1 MGWRIYYTITT
12 TTPDTPAQATIT
24 RCVGTEVRLTLPD
37 TIDGVPV
44 TAIGSQCFC
53 QPAEAVEAV
62 DGIQYVQAEPPAG
75 TAANDTLQH
84 LILPSSIITLQ
95 AKSLADCTVLKRLAL
110 PETVTELGERVFQR
124 CRKLERLDLSPNLTA
139 LPAYAFADCRSLTE
153 LTIPDG
159 VTKVGSQ
166 CFYNCTQ
173 LKSLA
178 LPRTVSEIG
187 SGVLMNCA
195 RLERLSFPA
204 GLNASLLVSDLYQ
217 KLIVTVYQDDHATRL
232 LFPEYAYEFEDI
244 VMPRQFRT
252 ITYGSGG
259 RYRECIGG
267 NGIDLDLY
275 DQLFRVAKLEESPE
289 TVTLLALFRL
299 MDGTDLRAPVREG
312 YWAYIREHLDALAPA
327 LIQGDDEA
335 ELEFLLEQGDLSADQ
350 LDTLLTCAQRLDHP
364 RFTSRIL
371 AKTQPQ
377 ASTSWA
383 DKSFD
388 L

>member
-1 MGWRIYYTITT
+1 MGWRIYYIITP
-12 TTPDTPAQATIT
+12 TTPDAPPQATIT
-24 RCVGTEVRLTLPD
+24 RCVGTEEQLTLPAA
-37 TIDGVPV
+37 IGGAPV
-44 TAIGSQCFC
+44 TSLGAQCFC
-53 QPAEAVEAV
+53 QPSELLEPV
-62 DGIQYVQAEPPAG
+62 DGIQFFQAEPPMG
-75 TAANDTLQH
+75 TLPNDTLQR
-84 LILPSSIITLQ
+84 LILPSSIIALQ
-95 AKSLADCTVLKRLAL
+95 KKSLADCTALKRLAL
-110 PETVTELGERVFQR
+110 PETVQELGERVFQR
-124 CRKLERLDLSPNLTA
+124 CRNLERLDLSPNLTE

-153 LTIPDG
+153 LTIPDS
-159 VTKVGSQ
+159 VTSVGSQ

-178 LPRTVSEIG
+178 LPRTVTEIG

-289 TVTLLALFRL
+289 TVPQLALFRL
-299 MDGTDLRAPVREG
+299 MDDTDLRAPVREG
-312 YWAYIREHLDALAPA
+312 YWAYIREHLDALAPT
-327 LIQGDDEA
+327 LIQGDNEA

-364 RFTSRIL
+364 RVTSRIS
-371 AKTQPQ
+371 AMTQTK

>member
-24 RCVGTEVRLTLPD
+24 RCVGTEARLTLPD
-37 TIDGVPV
+37 AINGVPV

-124 CRKLERLDLSPNLTA
+124 CRKLERLDLSPNLTE
-139 LPAYAFADCRSLTE
+139 LPAYAFADCRNLTE

-159 VTKVGSQ
+159 VTSVGSQ

-217 KLIVTVYQDDHATRL
+217 KLIVK
-232 LFPEYAYEFEDI
+232 I
-244 VMPRQFRT
+244 
-252 ITYGSGG
+252 G
-259 RYRECIGG
+259 RAH
-267 NGIDLDLY
+267 
-275 DQLFRVAKLEESPE
+275 V
-289 TVTLLALFRL
+289 
-299 MDGTDLRAPVREG
+299 
-312 YWAYIREHLDALAPA
+312 
-327 LIQGDDEA
+327 
-335 ELEFLLEQGDLSADQ
+335 
-350 LDTLLTCAQRLDHP
+350 
-364 RFTSRIL
+364 
-371 AKTQPQ
+371 
-377 ASTSWA
+377 
-383 DKSFD
+383 
-388 L
+388 

>member
-1 MGWRIYYTITT
+1 MG
-12 TTPDTPAQATIT
+12 
-24 RCVGTEVRLTLPD
+24 TLP
-37 TIDGVPV
+37 
-44 TAIGSQCFC
+44 
-53 QPAEAVEAV
+53 
-62 DGIQYVQAEPPAG
+62 
-75 TAANDTLQH
+75 NDTLQR
-84 LILPSSIITLQ
+84 LILPSSIIALQ
-95 AKSLADCTVLKRLAL
+95 KKSLADCTALKRLAL
-110 PETVTELGERVFQR
+110 PETVRELGERVFQR
-124 CRKLERLDLSPNLTA
+124 CRNLERLDLSPNLTE

-159 VTKVGSQ
+159 VTSVGSQ

-178 LPRTVSEIG
+178 LPRTVTEIG

-289 TVTLLALFRL
+289 TVTQLALFRL
-299 MDGTDLRAPVREG
+299 MDDTDLRAPVREG
-312 YWAYIREHLDALAPA
+312 YWAYIREHLDALAPT
-327 LIQGDDEA
+327 LIQGDNEA

-350 LDTLLTCAQRLDHP
+350 MDTLLTCAQRLDHP

-371 AKTQPQ
+371 AMTQPK

>member
-1 MGWRIYYTITT
+1 MGWRIYYTITP
-12 TTPDTPAQATIT
+12 TTPGAPPQATIT
-24 RCVGTEVRLTLPD
+24 RCVGTEEQLTLPAA
-37 TIDGVPV
+37 IGGAPV
-44 TAIGSQCFC
+44 TSLGAQCFC
-53 QPAEAVEAV
+53 QPSELLEPV
-62 DGIQYVQAEPPAG
+62 DGIQFFQAEPPMG
-75 TAANDTLQH
+75 TLPNDTLQR
-84 LILPSSIITLQ
+84 LILPSSIIALQ
-95 AKSLADCTVLKRLAL
+95 KKSLADCTALKRLAL
-110 PETVTELGERVFQR
+110 PETVRELGERVFQR
-124 CRKLERLDLSPNLTA
+124 CRNLERLDLSPNLTE

-159 VTKVGSQ
+159 VTSVGSQ

-178 LPRTVSEIG
+178 LPRTVTEIG

-289 TVTLLALFRL
+289 TVTQLALFRL
-299 MDGTDLRAPVREG
+299 MDDTDLRTPVREG
-312 YWAYIREHLDALAPA
+312 YWAYIREHLDALAPT
-327 LIQGDDEA
+327 LIQGDNEA

-371 AKTQPQ
+371 AMTQPK

>member
-1 MGWRIYYTITT
+1 MGWRIYYTITP
-12 TTPDTPAQATIT
+12 TTPDAPPQATIT
-24 RCVGTEVRLTLPD
+24 RCIGTKEQLTLPAA
-37 TIDGVPV
+37 IGGAPV
-44 TAIGSQCFC
+44 TSLGAQCFC
-53 QPAEAVEAV
+53 QPSELLEPV
-62 DGIQYVQAEPPAG
+62 DGIQFFQAEPPMG
-75 TAANDTLQH
+75 TLQNDTLQR
-84 LILPSSIITLQ
+84 LILPSSIIALQ
-95 AKSLADCTVLKRLAL
+95 KKSLADCTALKRLAL
-110 PETVTELGERVFQR
+110 PETVRELGERVFQR
-124 CRKLERLDLSPNLTA
+124 CRNLERLDLSPNLTE

-159 VTKVGSQ
+159 VTSVGSQ

-178 LPRTVSEIG
+178 LPRTVTEIG

-217 KLIVTVYQDDHATRL
+217 KLIVTVYQNDHATRL

-289 TVTLLALFRL
+289 TVTQLALFRL
-299 MDGTDLRAPVREG
+299 MDDTDLRAPVREG
-312 YWAYIREHLDALAPA
+312 YWTYIREHLDALAPT
-327 LIQGDDEA
+327 LIQGDNEA

-371 AKTQPQ
+371 AMTQPK

>member
-1 MGWRIYYTITT
+1 MGWRIYYTITP
-12 TTPDTPAQATIT
+12 TTPDAPPQATIT
-24 RCVGTEVRLTLPD
+24 RCVGTEEQLTLPAA
-37 TIDGVPV
+37 IGGAPV
-44 TAIGSQCFC
+44 TSLGAQCFC
-53 QPAEAVEAV
+53 QPSELLEPV
-62 DGIQYVQAEPPAG
+62 DGIQFFQAEPPMG
-75 TAANDTLQH
+75 TLPNDTLQR
-84 LILPSSIITLQ
+84 LILPSSIIALQ
-95 AKSLADCTVLKRLAL
+95 KKSLADCTALKRLAL
-110 PETVTELGERVFQR
+110 PETVRELGERVFQR
-124 CRKLERLDLSPNLTA
+124 CRNLERLDLSPNLT
-139 LPAYAFADCRSLTE
+139 E

-159 VTKVGSQ
+159 VTSVGSQ

-178 LPRTVSEIG
+178 LPRTVTEIG

-289 TVTLLALFRL
+289 TVTQLALFRL
-299 MDGTDLRAPVREG
+299 MDDTDLRAPVREG
-312 YWAYIREHLDALAPA
+312 YWAYIREHLDALAPT
-327 LIQGDDEA
+327 LIQGDNEA

-371 AKTQPQ
+371 AMTQPK

>member
-1 MGWRIYYTITT
+1 MGWRIYYTITP
-12 TTPDTPAQATIT
+12 TTPDAPPQATIT
-24 RCVGTEVRLTLPD
+24 RCVGTEEQLTLPAA
-37 TIDGVPV
+37 IGGAPV
-44 TAIGSQCFC
+44 TSLGAQCFC
-53 QPAEAVEAV
+53 QPSELLEPVN
-62 DGIQYVQAEPPAG
+62 GIQFFQAEPPMG
-75 TAANDTLQH
+75 TLPNDTLQR
-84 LILPSSIITLQ
+84 LILPSSIIALQ
-95 AKSLADCTVLKRLAL
+95 KKSLADCTALKRLAL
-110 PETVTELGERVFQR
+110 PETVRELGERVFQR
-124 CRKLERLDLSPNLTA
+124 CRNLERLDLSPNLTE

-159 VTKVGSQ
+159 VTSVGSQ

-178 LPRTVSEIG
+178 LPRTVTEIG

-289 TVTLLALFRL
+289 TVTQLALFRL
-299 MDGTDLRAPVREG
+299 MDDTDLRAPVREG
-312 YWAYIREHLDALAPA
+312 YWAYIREHLDALAPT
-327 LIQGDDEA
+327 LIQGDNEA

-350 LDTLLTCAQRLDHP
+350 LDTLLTCAQRLDHLWL
-364 RFTSRIL
+364 S
-371 AKTQPQ
+371 
-377 ASTSWA
+377 
-383 DKSFD
+383 
-388 L
+388 

>member
-1 MGWRIYYTITT
+1 MGWRIYYTITP
-12 TTPDTPAQATIT
+12 TTPDAPPQATIT
-24 RCVGTEVRLTLPD
+24 RCVGTEEQLTLPAA
-37 TIDGVPV
+37 IGGAPV
-44 TAIGSQCFC
+44 TSLGAQCFC
-53 QPAEAVEAV
+53 QPSELLEPV
-62 DGIQYVQAEPPAG
+62 DGIQFFQAEPPMG
-75 TAANDTLQH
+75 TLPNDTLQR
-84 LILPSSIITLQ
+84 LILPSSIIALQ
-95 AKSLADCTVLKRLAL
+95 KKSLADCTALKRLAL
-110 PETVTELGERVFQR
+110 PETVRELGERVFQR
-124 CRKLERLDLSPNLTA
+124 CRNLERLDLSPNLTE

-159 VTKVGSQ
+159 VTSVGSQ

-173 LKSLA
+173 LKALA
-178 LPRTVSEIG
+178 LPRTVTEIG

-195 RLERLSFPA
+195 RLERWSFPA

-289 TVTLLALFRL
+289 TVTQLALFRL
-299 MDGTDLRAPVREG
+299 MDDTDLRAPVREG
-312 YWAYIREHLDALAPA
+312 YWAYIREHLDALSPA
-327 LIQGDDEA
+327 LIQGDNEA

-377 ASTSWA
+377 VETSWA

>member
-1 MGWRIYYTITT
+1 M
-12 TTPDTPAQATIT
+12 
-24 RCVGTEVRLTLPD
+24 
-37 TIDGVPV
+37 
-44 TAIGSQCFC
+44 
-53 QPAEAVEAV
+53 
-62 DGIQYVQAEPPAG
+62 
-75 TAANDTLQH
+75 
-84 LILPSSIITLQ
+84 
-95 AKSLADCTVLKRLAL
+95 
-110 PETVTELGERVFQR
+110 
-124 CRKLERLDLSPNLTA
+124 
-139 LPAYAFADCRSLTE
+139 
-153 LTIPDG
+153 
-159 VTKVGSQ
+159 
-166 CFYNCTQ
+166 
-173 LKSLA
+173 
-178 LPRTVSEIG
+178 
-187 SGVLMNCA
+187 
-195 RLERLSFPA
+195 SFPA

-217 KLIVTVYQDDHATRL
+217 KLIVTVYQDDHDTRL

-312 YWAYIREHLDALAPA
+312 YWAYIREHLDALSPA
-327 LIQGDDEA
+327 LIQGEDEA

-350 LDTLLTCAQRLDHP
+350 LDTLLTCAQQLDHP

-371 AKTQPQ
+371 AMTQPK

>member
-1 MGWRIYYTITT
+1 MGWRIYYTITP
-12 TTPDTPAQATIT
+12 TTPDAPPQATIT
-24 RCVGTEVRLTLPD
+24 RCVGTEEQLTLPAA
-37 TIDGVPV
+37 IGGAPV
-44 TAIGSQCFC
+44 TSLGAQCFC
-53 QPAEAVEAV
+53 QPSELLEPV
-62 DGIQYVQAEPPAG
+62 DGIQFFQAEPPIG
-75 TAANDTLQH
+75 TLPNDTLQR

-95 AKSLADCTVLKRLAL
+95 KKSLADCTALKRLAL
-110 PETVTELGERVFQR
+110 PETVRELGERVFQR
-124 CRKLERLDLSPNLTA
+124 CRNLERLDLSPNLT
-139 LPAYAFADCRSLTE
+139 E

-159 VTKVGSQ
+159 VTSVGSQ

-178 LPRTVSEIG
+178 LPRTVTEIG

-289 TVTLLALFRL
+289 TVTQLALFRL
-299 MDGTDLRAPVREG
+299 MDDTDLRAPVREG
-312 YWAYIREHLDALAPA
+312 YWAYIREHLDALAPT
-327 LIQGDDEA
+327 LIQGDNEA

-371 AKTQPQ
+371 AMTQPK

>member
-1 MGWRIYYTITT
+1 MGWRIYYTIPP
-12 TTPDTPAQATIT
+12 TTPDAPPQATIT
-24 RCVGTEVRLTLPD
+24 RCVGTEEQLTLPAA
-37 TIDGVPV
+37 IGGAPV
-44 TAIGSQCFC
+44 TSLGAQCFC
-53 QPAEAVEAV
+53 QPSELLEPV
-62 DGIQYVQAEPPAG
+62 DGIQFFQAEPPIG
-75 TAANDTLQH
+75 TLPNGTLQR
-84 LILPSSIITLQ
+84 LILPSSIIALQ
-95 AKSLADCTVLKRLAL
+95 KKSLADCTALKRLAL
-110 PETVTELGERVFQR
+110 PETVRELGERVFQR
-124 CRKLERLDLSPNLTA
+124 CRNLERLDLSPNLTE
-139 LPAYAFADCRSLTE
+139 LSAYAFADCRSLTE

-159 VTKVGSQ
+159 VTSVGSQ

-178 LPRTVSEIG
+178 LPRTVTEIG

-244 VMPRQFRT
+244 VMPRQF
-252 ITYGSGG
+252 TYGSGG

-289 TVTLLALFRL
+289 TVTQLALFRL
-299 MDGTDLRAPVREG
+299 MDDTDLRAPVREG
-312 YWAYIREHLDALAPA
+312 YWAYIREHLDALAPT
-327 LIQGDDEA
+327 LIQGDNEA

-371 AKTQPQ
+371 AMTQPK

>member
-1 MGWRIYYTITT
+1 MGWRIYYTITP
-12 TTPDTPAQATIT
+12 TTPDAPPQATIT
-24 RCVGTEVRLTLPD
+24 RCVGTEEQLTLPAA
-37 TIDGVPV
+37 IGGAPV
-44 TAIGSQCFC
+44 TSLGAQCFC
-53 QPAEAVEAV
+53 QPSELLEPV
-62 DGIQYVQAEPPAG
+62 DGIQFFQAEPPMG
-75 TAANDTLQH
+75 TLPNDTLQR
-84 LILPSSIITLQ
+84 LILPSSIIALQ
-95 AKSLADCTVLKRLAL
+95 KKSLADCTALKRLAL
-110 PETVTELGERVFQR
+110 PETVRELGERVFQR
-124 CRKLERLDLSPNLTA
+124 CRNLERLDLSLNLTE

-159 VTKVGSQ
+159 VTSVGSQ

-178 LPRTVSEIG
+178 LPRTVTEIG

-217 KLIVTVYQDDHATRL
+217 KLIVTVYQDNHATRL

-289 TVTLLALFRL
+289 TVTQLALFRL
-299 MDGTDLRAPVREG
+299 MDDTDLRAPVREG
-312 YWAYIREHLDALAPA
+312 YWAYIREHLDALAPT
-327 LIQGDDEA
+327 LIQEDNEV

-371 AKTQPQ
+371 AMTQPK

>member
-1 MGWRIYYTITT
+1 MGWRIYYTITP
-12 TTPDTPAQATIT
+12 TTPDAPPQATIT
-24 RCVGTEVRLTLPD
+24 RCIGTEEQFTLPAA
-37 TIDGVPV
+37 IGGAPV
-44 TAIGSQCFC
+44 TSLGAQCFC
-53 QPAEAVEAV
+53 QPSELLEPV
-62 DGIQYVQAEPPAG
+62 DGIQFFQAEPPMG
-75 TAANDTLQH
+75 TLPNDTLQR
-84 LILPSSIITLQ
+84 LVLPSSIIALQ
-95 AKSLADCTVLKRLAL
+95 KKSLADCTALKRLAL
-110 PETVTELGERVFQR
+110 PETVRELGERVFQR
-124 CRKLERLDLSPNLTA
+124 CRNLERLDLSPNLTE

-159 VTKVGSQ
+159 VNSVGSQ

-178 LPRTVSEIG
+178 LPRTVTEIG

-289 TVTLLALFRL
+289 TVTQLALFRL
-299 MDGTDLRAPVREG
+299 MDDTDLRAPVREG
-312 YWAYIREHLDALAPA
+312 YWAYIREHLDALAPT
-327 LIQGDDEA
+327 LIQGDNEA

-371 AKTQPQ
+371 AMTQPK

>member
-1 MGWRIYYTITT
+1 MGWRIYYTITP
-12 TTPDTPAQATIT
+12 TTPDAPPQATIT
-24 RCVGTEVRLTLPD
+24 RCVGTEEQLTLPA
-37 TIDGVPV
+37 
-44 TAIGSQCFC
+44 AIGGALVTSLGAQCFC
-53 QPAEAVEAV
+53 QPSELLEPV
-62 DGIQYVQAEPPAG
+62 DGIQFFQAEPPMG
-75 TAANDTLQH
+75 TLPNDTLRR
-84 LILPSSIITLQ
+84 LIHPSSITALQ
-95 AKSLADCTVLKRLAL
+95 KKSLADCTALKRLAL
-110 PETVTELGERVFQR
+110 PETVRELGERVFQR
-124 CRKLERLDLSPNLTA
+124 CRNLERLDLSPNLTE

-159 VTKVGSQ
+159 VTSVGSQ

-178 LPRTVSEIG
+178 LPRTVTEIG

-289 TVTLLALFRL
+289 TVTQLALFRL
-299 MDGTDLRAPVREG
+299 MDDTDLRAPVREG
-312 YWAYIREHLDALAPA
+312 YWAYIREHLDALAPT
-327 LIQGDDEA
+327 LIQGDNEA

-371 AKTQPQ
+371 AMTQPK

>member
-1 MGWRIYYTITT
+1 MGWRIYYTITS
-12 TTPDTPAQATIT
+12 DTPAQALIT
-24 RCVGTEVRLTLPD
+24 RCVGNEERLTIPAA
-37 TIDGVPV
+37 IDGVPV
-44 TAIGSQCFC
+44 TTLGPQCFC
-53 QPAEAVEAV
+53 QPTEAMEPVA
-62 DGIQYVQAEPPAG
+62 GIQWFQGEPPVG
-75 TAANDTLQH
+75 TVANDRLRHLVLPESVVTLQ
-84 LILPSSIITLQ
+84 T
-95 AKSLADCTVLKRLAL
+95 KSLADCTALKRLAL
-110 PETVTELGERVFQR
+110 PESVRSLGERVFQR
-124 CRKLERLDLSPNLTA
+124 CRKLERLTLSPNLTE
-139 LPAYAFADCRSLTE
+139 LPDYAFADCRSLTE
-153 LTIPDG
+153 LTLPDG
-159 VTKVGSQ
+159 VTRVGSQ

-173 LKSLA
+173 LKALA
-178 LPRTVSEIG
+178 LPRTVTEIG

-204 GLNASLLVSDLYQ
+204 GINASLLVSDLYQ

-267 NGIDLDLY
+267 NGIDLELY

-289 TVTLLALFRL
+289 TVTTLALFRL

-312 YWAYIREHLDALAPA
+312 YWAYIRAHLDALAPA
-327 LIQGDDEA
+327 LIEGDAEA
-335 ELEFLLEQGDLSADQ
+335 ELDFLLEQGNLSPDQ
-350 LDTLLTCAQRLDHP
+350 LNTLLTCAQQLDHP

-371 AKTQPQ
+371 AMTQPQ
-377 ASTSWA
+377 AATGWA

>member
-1 MGWRIYYTITT
+1 MGWRIYYTITP
-12 TTPDTPAQATIT
+12 TTPDAPPQATIT
-24 RCVGTEVRLTLPD
+24 RCVGTEEQLTLPAA
-37 TIDGVPV
+37 IGGAPV
-44 TAIGSQCFC
+44 TSLGAQCFC
-53 QPAEAVEAV
+53 QPSELLEPV
-62 DGIQYVQAEPPAG
+62 DGIQFFQAEPPMG
-75 TAANDTLQH
+75 TLPNDTLQR
-84 LILPSSIITLQ
+84 LILPSSIIALQ
-95 AKSLADCTVLKRLAL
+95 KKSLADCTALKRLAL
-110 PETVTELGERVFQR
+110 PETVRELGERVFQR
-124 CRKLERLDLSPNLTA
+124 CRNLERLDLSPNLTE

-159 VTKVGSQ
+159 VTSVGSQ

-178 LPRTVSEIG
+178 LPRTVTEIG

-217 KLIVTVYQDDHATRL
+217 KLIVT
-232 LFPEYAYEFEDI
+232 EYAYEFEDI

-289 TVTLLALFRL
+289 TVTQLALFRL
-299 MDGTDLRAPVREG
+299 MDDTDLRAPVREG
-312 YWAYIREHLDALAPA
+312 YWAYIREHLDALAPT
-327 LIQGDDEA
+327 LIQGDNEA

-371 AKTQPQ
+371 AMTQPK

>member
-1 MGWRIYYTITT
+1 MGWRIYYTITP
-12 TTPDTPAQATIT
+12 TTPDTSPQATIT
-24 RCVGTEVRLTLPD
+24 RCVGTEEQLTLPAA
-37 TIDGVPV
+37 IDGAPV
-44 TAIGSQCFC
+44 TSLGAQCFC
-53 QPAEAVEAV
+53 QPSELLEPV
-62 DGIQYVQAEPPAG
+62 DGIQFFQAEPPMG
-75 TAANDTLQH
+75 TLPNDTLQR
-84 LILPSSIITLQ
+84 LILPSSIIALQ
-95 AKSLADCTVLKRLAL
+95 KKSLADCTALKRLAL
-110 PETVTELGERVFQR
+110 PETVRELGERVFQR
-124 CRKLERLDLSPNLTA
+124 CRNLERLDLSPHLTA

-159 VTKVGSQ
+159 VTSVGSQ

-173 LKSLA
+173 LKALA
-178 LPRTVSEIG
+178 LPRTVTEIG

-289 TVTLLALFRL
+289 TVTQLALFRL
-299 MDGTDLRAPVREG
+299 MDDTDLRAPVREG
-312 YWAYIREHLDALAPA
+312 YWAYIREHLDALSPA
-327 LIQGDDEA
+327 LIQGDNEA

-377 ASTSWA
+377 VETSWA